1 MYSRIIGTGSAL
13 PEKSL
18 TNEEFALLLAKDGI
32 ETSDEWIRTRTG
44 IVTRYFADPEKG
56 ECTTSLAVEAAKNAL
71 GRFDRPHHRRDDDP
85 RHDLP
90 VDRRARAGGSR
101 RSGLRRL

>member
-44 IVTRYFADPEKG
+44 YSWTF
-56 ECTTSLAVEAAKNAL
+56 
-71 GRFDRPHHRRDDDP
+71 FPHE
-85 RHDLP
+85 
-90 VDRRARAGGSR
+90 VIFVG
-101 RSGLRRL
+101 